1 MRAVVYLLD
10 NSRKHARMARK
21 SMGMLRRHSPEIK
34 VACLTTHQT
43 LSFDDSLNVEM
54 IPIRNLDPDYFIT
67 NKAHLASLDYDE
79 ILFLDSDTFPLA
91 DVNRIFD
98 LYDCDFAGCQ
108 TNYAAK
114 LGWTAYPT
122 YNSGALLFR
131 NGSNKRIYEDM
142 ERHVREFESLHPE
155 LYEFLTQKYSLW
167 TREEM
172 LISKLAHEKG
182 ISSRLIDRSHI
193 RIMDE
198 PSDIRF
204 AKDCLIFHSYTN
216 YWGEA
221 LAQIEPP
228 KVKVFPYKRQPEPR
242 GEK

>member
-21 SMGMLRRHSPEIK
+21 SIGMLRRHSPDIK
-34 VACLTTHQT
+34 VACLTTHHT
-43 LSFDDSLNVEM
+43 LSFDDSLKVEM

-67 NKAHLASLDYDE
+67 NKAHLASLDYEE

-114 LGWTAYPT
+114 LGWNAYPT

-198 PSDIRF
+198 PSDMRF

>member
-21 SMGMLRRHSPEIK
+21 SIGMLRRHSPDIK
-34 VACLTTHQT
+34 VACLTTHPG
-43 LSFDDSLNVEM
+43 LCFEDSHKVEM
-54 IPIRNLDPDYFIT
+54 IPIRNLDQDYFIT
-67 NKAHLASLDYDE
+67 NKTHLASLDYEE

-91 DVNRIFD
+91 DVNLIFD

-131 NGSNKRIYEDM
+131 NGSNKKIYEDM
-142 ERHVREFESLHPE
+142 ERHVRNFQTLHPE
-155 LYEFLTQKYSLW
+155 LYDFLTQKYNLW

-182 ISSRLIDRSHI
+182 IRSRLIDRSHI

-198 PSDIRF
+198 PSDMRL

-216 YWGEA
+216 HYAEA

-228 KVKVFPYKRQPEPR
+228 KVRLFPYK
-242 GEK
+242 KA

>member
-21 SMGMLRRHSPEIK
+21 SIGMLRRHSPDIK
-34 VACLTTHQT
+34 VACLTTHHT